1 MKDEKA
7 AQPAKEAGDFLSSI
21 PFENA
26 EPDCLAVCC
35 SDHRFEHQTRDLL
48 KHLGFSRPH
57 VLQVPSGPVLSLP
70 LASVFNFLSKAMD
83 KIIEKIVELKRVHN
97 VVCVGHADCGAYK
110 TGKIH
115 LVDAAVKS
123 LTGRDVVQLQHE
135 HLAKAA
141 RRIKLAIPSATVRAF
156 YARTE
161 GDMVVFEEIPVK

>member
-7 AQPAKEAGDFLSSI
+7 AQAARQLGDFVSNI

-35 SDHRFEHQTRDLL
+35 SDHRFERQTRELL
-48 KHLGFSRPH
+48 EHLGYSRPH

-83 KIIEKIVELKRVHN
+83 KIIEKIVELKRVN
-97 VVCVGHADCGAYK
+97 TVVCVGHSDCGAYK
-110 TGKIH
+110 AGKVH
-115 LVDAAVKS
+115 LVDAAVKE
-123 LTGRDVVQLQHE
+123 LTGKDVAQLQHE

-141 RRIKLAIPSATVRAF
+141 RRIKLAIPSASVRAF
-156 YARTE
+156 FARVD
-161 GDMVVFEEIPVK
+161 GDMVVFDEIPVK